1 MCVVSILFNLKIE
14 FSDLKSKMDVKMAVI
29 VITIDLVLSSGFT
42 SVYEPVNFSMFHL
55 LLLFSYRFYC
65 VDVFVFFTLPLSLTG
80 SYTKDELSSFKD
92 VWFVYFNFLSAT
104 IKTTSKKTSCT
115 TLTYSPNRRL
125 ELTWNQTQFRQKRT
139 KNKLFFTQLA
149 TVRSSKHLTTIAIKY
164 SLRRRQSKSLVG
176 LYLGLSDKSGYN
188 AG

>member
-1 MCVVSILFNLKIE
+1 MQKVFETSNTVQGEGGSTWITFSSPETQSVPNVLTRIVESRKMCVVSILFNLKIE

-92 VWFVYFNFLSAT
+92 VWFVYFNFVSAT

-115 TLTYSPNRRL
+115 TRTYSPNRRL
-125 ELTWNQTQFRQKRT
+125 ELT
-139 KNKLFFTQLA
+139 
-149 TVRSSKHLTTIAIKY
+149 
-164 SLRRRQSKSLVG
+164 
-176 LYLGLSDKSGYN
+176 
-188 AG
+188 